1 MGNFLIG
8 VIVGIAA
15 TTIGFS
21 GIARVLD
28 SGVKSTQ
35 EIVKQVDKN

>member
-1 MGNFLIG
+1 MGNFIIG
-8 VIVGIAA
+8 VIVGITA

-28 SGVKSTQ
+28 SGLKSTQ
-35 EIVKQVDKN
+35 EIVRQVDKN

>member
-1 MGNFLIG
+1 MANFLIG

-28 SGVKSTQ
+28 SGVKHTQ
-35 EIVKQVDKN
+35 EIVKKVDTN